1 MYNKKSAYK
10 SKIRCKIN
18 ISIWNMQISHV
29 RMHAIIKERYIF
41 PKKRNVLVS
50 GIGSQVSGIGK
61 RESGIG
67 NRESKVIAYR
77 TVRRQPET

>member
-1 MYNKKSAYK
+1 
-10 SKIRCKIN
+10 
-18 ISIWNMQISHV
+18 MQISHV

-50 GIGSQVSGIGK
+50 GIGNQVSGIGS

-67 NRESKVIAYR
+67 SRESEVIAYG
-77 TVRRQPET
+77 TVRRQLET

>member
-1 MYNKKSAYK
+1 
-10 SKIRCKIN
+10 
-18 ISIWNMQISHV
+18 MQISHV
-29 RMHAIIKERYIF
+29 CMHAIIKERYFF

-50 GIGSQVSGIGK
+50 GIGSQVSGIGS

-67 NRESKVIAYR
+67 SRESEVIAYG

>member
-1 MYNKKSAYK
+1 
-10 SKIRCKIN
+10 
-18 ISIWNMQISHV
+18 MQISHV

-50 GIGSQVSGIGK
+50 GIGNQVSGIGS

-67 NRESKVIAYR
+67 RRESGVGNPKL
-77 TVRRQPET
+77 

>member
-1 MYNKKSAYK
+1 
-10 SKIRCKIN
+10 
-18 ISIWNMQISHV
+18 MQISHV

-50 GIGSQVSGIGK
+50 GIGSRVSETGIG
-61 RESGIG
+61 S
-67 NRESKVIAYR
+67 RESKVIAYG